1 MKEKELWLR
10 EPKRKRPNWAL
21 AISAVAMFVFF
32 LIRVFSRIMLNE
44 YTEESIKDEMFYGLE
59 KANSFSFWLM
69 IASAIVLLIL
79 TIIEVK
85 RYPDDPDEAKMI

>member
-10 EPKRKRPNWAL
+10 EPKNNRLNWAI
-21 AISAVAMFVFF
+21 AISAAVMFVFF

-44 YTEESIKDEMFYGLE
+44 YTEDSIKDEMFYGLE
-59 KANSFSFWLM
+59 KANSFSLWLM

-79 TIIEVK
+79 TIIDVK
-85 RYPDDPDEAKMI
+85 RYPDDPDEAKKI

>member
-10 EPKRKRPNWAL
+10 EPKNNRLKWAI
-21 AISAVAMFVFF
+21 AISAAAMFVFF
-32 LIRVFSRIMLNE
+32 LIRIFSRIMLNE

-59 KANSFSFWLM
+59 KANSFSLWLM
-69 IASAIVLLIL
+69 IASAIVPLIL